1 MANYRRPGIF
11 VDETLTPI
19 LVNDAPAG
27 DFVSC
32 FVGEHTYGPSTPT
45 LVRNWA
51 DFVTI
56 FGGFGNSNYLLPF
69 AVHQYFSNGGRAA
82 YVVRGVAKDAKTSQ
96 LTLKDRQ
103 TPATPA
109 NTDGDKTKAAALPAD
124 TLRLTA
130 KAAGSYGNS
139 ISVSITDSNTGLG
152 RFNLWIKVG
161 GDSASNVVER
171 FNDITTDPADSRNV
185 VAVINSPTTGS
196 KFLTAE
202 YLNQP
207 VWKADYTPVPVQ
219 GASLAGG
226 DDGAATPDLV
236 AAAKLLE
243 ETGQA
248 LNINLPGVS
257 DASVLNPIID
267 WIESYGYGF
276 LVVDAPKLD
285 GNTNTEQAVD
295 KYLALSPLSNKG
307 TSPAPLRSSSYVAVY
322 GPWISTADPAVAAV
336 GATRLLPPGGA
347 VMGKFAD
354 FDIQY
359 GPHRTP
365 AGPEASLKAV
375 YAAQYRFIDTQ
386 LDALNQAGIN
396 IIRQVP
402 NTGFCVMGGRT
413 VRAGYPDRYIAVRR
427 FLIHVRKI
435 LVESTQFAIFQP
447 NTPDL
452 WASLSAIVTQ
462 RLTEMTQTQML
473 KGATPDQ
480 AFRVVCDSTNNTAVT
495 VANGEVHIDIGL
507 ALARPAE
514 FIGVH
519 IGQFEGG
526 STSTDSL

>member
-45 LVRNWA
+45 LVRSWA
-51 DFVTI
+51 DFVTV
-56 FGGFGNSNYLLPF
+56 FGGFGTGTHLLPF

-82 YVVRGVAKDAKTSQ
+82 YIVRGVAKDAKTAQ

-103 TPATPA
+103 APASA
-109 NTDGDKTKAAALPAD
+109 DGDTPKQKATGSPAD
-124 TLRLTA
+124 TLRITA
-130 KAAGSYGNS
+130 KAAGSYGNA
-139 ISVSITDSNTGLG
+139 ISASITDSNTGPG

-161 GDSASNVVER
+161 GDSTANVVER
-171 FNDITTDPADSRNV
+171 FNDITTDPADSRNI
-185 VAVINSPTTGS
+185 VAIVNAPTTGS
-196 KFLTAE
+196 KVLTVE

-207 VWKADYTPVPVQ
+207 VWQADFTPAPVQ
-219 GASLAGG
+219 DASLTGG
-226 DDGAATPDLV
+226 DDGATAPDLV
-236 AAAKLLE
+236 AATMQLE

-257 DASVLNPIID
+257 DASTLNPIID
-267 WIESYGYGF
+267 WCESYGYAF
-276 LVVDAPKLD
+276 LVVDAPHLD
-285 GNTNTEQAVD
+285 SGASVDQAVD
-295 KYLALSPLSNKG
+295 KYLSLSPLSNRG
-307 TSPAPLRSSSYVAVY
+307 TTPAPLRSSSYVAIY
-322 GPWISTADPAVAAV
+322 GPWISTADPAVAAI

-354 FDIQY
+354 LDVQY

-375 YAAQYRFIDTQ
+375 YSAQYRFTDAQ

-396 IIRQVP
+396 VIRQVP
-402 NTGFCVMGGRT
+402 NAGFCIMGGRT

-427 FLIHVRKI
+427 FLVHVRKV

-473 KGATPDQ
+473 KGSTPDQ
-480 AFRVVCDSTNNTAVT
+480 AFRVICDATNNTSTT
-495 VANGEVHIDIGL
+495 VSNGEVHIDIGL